1 MCGIAAM
8 FSYSVH
14 GPPVDVPEILRIRER
29 MASRGPDGE
38 GLWVS
43 PDRRVALAH
52 RRLAIIDLS
61 PSGAQPMATADGRLQ
76 IVFNG
81 EIYNY
86 RELRDEL
93 RGAGVEFRS
102 HSDTEVLLQL
112 YLRDGEAMCRRLRGM
127 YAFAIWDDRTQ
138 SLFVVRDPFGI
149 KPMYLH
155 DDGQTIRVASTVKSL
170 LAGGSIPAQIDPA
183 GEAGYWVWGHVPE
196 PQSICR
202 GIRSLEPGTW
212 MRVGRAGYRSQATF
226 ESVAAMLT
234 EGASDGPEAL
244 HDVLLDSVRH
254 HLVSDVPVGIFL
266 SSGIDSTA
274 ITSLASECGANL
286 RTVTLGFEEF
296 RGTSNDETD
305 LARKV
310 AERFG
315 AHHDCIWIGRREFEQ
330 CLDEFLHEMDQPTID
345 GLNSWLVSRAAAKM
359 GLKVALSGLGGD
371 ELFGGYPSFAQVPLI
386 RYAVRPFGLIPGLGR
401 AIRRISTQA
410 LGMLTGRAASWNKHA
425 SMMEYGG
432 SWDGAYMLRRA
443 VRMPWELPE
452 PLRASFAWQASGS
465 LPGSHLTVME
475 MELTRY
481 MRNQLLR
488 DCDWSGMAHSLE
500 IRVPFLDKVVAR
512 AVGRKARSGVPW
524 RKSDVALAA
533 RDLPSEVRGRR
544 KTGFVVPV
552 REWAQSHAGLEG
564 HGLRPWQAMV
574 LAAQVGSYAKA
585 TPEAIGRQYALWAPE
600 MASAGGVQRYMWRLW
615 EVLTRMHAESG
626 IPVSGLTLLD
636 TTGSIAAWPNVTPPY
651 LRPEGAGRSKVGFV
665 VRALSGHRQTD
676 VIVGHLHIAP
686 IALAARLMGRL
697 QRYVVVLH
705 GIEAWHRRPFLERVA
720 LRHATCVIA
729 TTRYTAQECA
739 SANGIA
745 EGKFR
750 ILPLC
755 VEASPAKADP
765 TFELDGE
772 WPLLFVARLAKS
784 ERYKG
789 LEHVIEAVAALRRRS
804 LDIKLH
810 VVGSG
815 DDMPYYEEL
824 ANRLGLDHDG
834 LRFHGQISDSSLESA
849 YRTARAFVMPS
860 AKEGF
865 GIVFLEAMRNGVPC
879 IGGAHGG
886 TPEVFRD
893 GEEGLLVPFGD
904 IDALTR
910 HLERLASDFALQ
922 KRLSNGGRERFL
934 RDYTFEAFAGRWQR
948 MLAGNR

>member
-1 MCGIAAM
+1 MCGIAAI
-8 FSYSVH
+8 FSYAVH

-29 MASRGPDGE
+29 MTNRGPDGE
-38 GLWVS
+38 GLWAS
-43 PDRRVALAH
+43 PDKRVALAH

-61 PSGAQPMATADGRLQ
+61 PGGAQPMATADGRLQ

-112 YLRDGEAMCRRLRGM
+112 YLRDGEAMCRNLRGM
-127 YAFAIWDDRTQ
+127 YAFAIWDDREQ
-138 SLFVVRDPFGI
+138 SLFMARDPFGI

-155 DDGQTIRVASTVKSL
+155 DDGQTLRVASTVKGL
-170 LAGGSIPAQIDPA
+170 LAGGSVPAQIDPV

-202 GIRSLEPGTW
+202 GVRSLEPGTW
-212 MRVGRAGYRSQATF
+212 MRVGRAGYRSQGTF
-226 ESVAAMLT
+226 ESVASMLT
-234 EGASDGPEAL
+234 DGAPDGPETL

-274 ITSLASECGANL
+274 ITSLAAECGANL

-296 RGTSNDETD
+296 RGTTDDETV
-305 LARKV
+305 LAGRV
-310 AERFG
+310 AGRFG

-330 CLDEFLHEMDQPTID
+330 CVDEFLHEMDQPSID
-345 GLNSWLVSRAAAKM
+345 GLNTWLVSRAAARM

-386 RYAVRPFGLIPGLGR
+386 RNAVRPFGLIPGLGK
-401 AIRRISTQA
+401 AIRRMSTRT
-410 LGMLTGRAASWNKHA
+410 LGLFTGRAANWNKHA
-425 SMMEYGG
+425 SVMEYGG
-432 SWDGAYMLRRA
+432 SWDGAYLLRRA
-443 VRMPWELPE
+443 IRMPWELPG
-452 PLRASFAWQASGS
+452 PMAASLARQSSES
-465 LPGSHLTVME
+465 LPGAHLTVMG

-500 IRVPFLDKVVAR
+500 IRVPFLDKVVVR
-512 AVGRKARSGVPW
+512 AVGRQARSGVPW
-524 RKSDVALAA
+524 RKYDVALSA
-533 RDLPSEVRGRR
+533 RDLPSEVRVRR

-552 REWAQSHAGLEG
+552 RQWAESHAGLEG
-564 HGLRPWQAMV
+564 HGLRPWQEMV
-574 LAAQVGSYAKA
+574 FASQVGRFTKA
-585 TPEAIGRQYALWAPE
+585 RPDATERQFALWGPE

-615 EVLTRMHAESG
+615 EVLVRMHAQSG
-626 IPVSGLTLLD
+626 VPVSGLTLLD
-636 TTGSIAAWPNVTPPY
+636 NTGSVAGWPNITPPY
-651 LRPEGAGRSKVGFV
+651 LRPEGAGRSKFGFV
-665 VRALSGHRQTD
+665 FRALSECRHTD

-686 IALAARLMGRL
+686 IALAARLLGRV

-705 GIEAWHRRPFLERVA
+705 GIEAWHRRPFLERIA
-720 LRHATCVIA
+720 LRQATCVVA
-729 TTRYTAQECA
+729 TTRYTADECA

-745 EGKFR
+745 KGKFKV
-750 ILPLC
+750 IPLC
-755 VEASPAKADP
+755 VESSPAAADP
-765 TFELDGE
+765 TFVLDGK
-772 WPLLFVARLAKS
+772 WPVLFVARLAKT

-789 LEHVIEAVAALRRRS
+789 LEHVIEAAAALRQRNP
-804 LDIKLH
+804 DIKLH

-815 DDMPYYEEL
+815 DDLPYYEEL
-824 ANRLGLDHDG
+824 AHRRGLDHDG
-834 LRFHGQISDSSLESA
+834 LRFHGQISDASLESA

-865 GIVFLEAMRNGVPC
+865 GIVFLEAMREGVPC

-904 IDALTR
+904 VAALTR
-910 HLERLASDFALQ
+910 HLERLASDAALQ
-922 KRLSNGGRERFL
+922 ERLSKGGRERFL
-934 RDYTFEAFAGRWQR
+934 RDYTFEVFAERWQQ